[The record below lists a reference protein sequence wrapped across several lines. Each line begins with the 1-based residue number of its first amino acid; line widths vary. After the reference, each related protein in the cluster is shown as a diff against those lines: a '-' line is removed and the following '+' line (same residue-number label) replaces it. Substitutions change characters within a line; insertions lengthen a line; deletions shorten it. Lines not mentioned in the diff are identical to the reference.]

1 MIIQFTMRIWEFLE
15 KNFYHC
21 GTAAIVRMLLMMQKV
36 VDKFLQNFLRG
47 GMSHKQQIILSGF
60 GNF

>member
-1 MIIQFTMRIWEFLE
+1 MRIWEFLE